1 MFKVTG
7 TGPAKAKLT
16 PDYSVPIADEQQAAN
31 AGTVTWAVSREAQ
44 IRSEVTLLYPQDV
57 MTPPAT
63 TTGSAGDLDKPQE
76 NGSAS
81 TTASQAAT
89 GDAKIDGIL
98 SGVKWAAG
106 ITYSDVDSAA
116 DYQAGYSSDGD
127 GDGISAQNE
136 GFSQFTA
143 QQTLAMHTALNN
155 ATYTQLAAAWG
166 FSIEG
171 FTNLT
176 IDYAGAGAAN
186 ATIRAANSSDPST
199 AYAYYP
205 NSNIYGG
212 DTFFGNYYDSSI
224 YTLKNP
230 VAGNYAWHTMLHELG
245 HSLGLKH
252 GQETGGPANVAL
264 PYAWDSIEFSV
275 MTYRSYVGAPLSG
288 YTYEQWGAPQTYMM
302 LDIAALQT
310 MYGADYSVQSGD
322 TVYTWSPTTGETYI
336 NGGLAID
343 PGDNRIF
350 ATIWDGGGID
360 TYDLSNYSTN
370 LTLDLNPGG
379 YSVFSNAQLAY
390 LGSSQ
395 YARGNIFN
403 ALLFNG
409 NTASMIENAIGG
421 SGNDTIT
428 GNDLANALTGGS
440 GSDYLS
446 GGKGDDVLDGGD
458 GDDTLLGGDGND
470 IIDGASGADLIYGGA
485 GNDIIYGGWM
495 DDTVYGEA
503 GDDIFVIRQSL
514 AGTEFGDYTDGGSGT
529 DRLDL
534 SQIAT
539 DYSAIVNLGT
549 GTWQYNPLY
558 GGPWTITGV
567 ENVDGTQLGDIITGN
582 SGVNVLNGNGG
593 NDSIDGGA
601 GNDIIDGGSGDD
613 TLFGG
618 DGNDIIDGGDGA
630 DLIFAGA
637 GNDIIYGS
645 WYTDTVY
652 GEAGNDVFIIRQ
664 FGSSTEFGD
673 DTDGGSG
680 TDRLD
685 LSQITT
691 AYGAAVNLDTGSW
704 QYNPLYGGPWTI
716 TGVENVDGTQ
726 LDDVITGNS
735 SVNVLNGNGG
745 NDTIYGGGGSDTING
760 GSGNDTIYGDAGND
774 IINGGSGNDVLIGGD
789 GNDVFDGGDGTDLIY
804 GEGGNDTFLL
814 ANGWTGSYGE
824 VFLGGAG
831 SDTFDISA
839 VTGLAT
845 STINLTDGTFTYT
858 PGSSGPISLS
868 SIENVVGS
876 SAADE
881 ITGSGEINRLA
892 GLAGNDIL
900 FGLGGDD
907 MLDGGA
913 GNDLLDGGTGI
924 DTAVYGGAT
933 SAVTV
938 SLAIAAAQATGGAG
952 TDTLTGIEN
961 LSGSAYN
968 DTLTG
973 DAGNNVLDGRVGA
986 DTMTGGDGND
996 TYYVDNVGDLVVENS
1011 STGGTDDRVFSSVS
1025 YSLTNRTIETL
1036 TLTGVA
1042 AISAT
1047 GNSKAQTLNGNDAAN
1062 TLMGLD
1068 GNDVLNG
1075 FGGDDT
1081 LDGGNGDDSLDGNDG
1096 IDTAAYNTATS
1107 AVTVSLAVAGA
1118 QATGGAGTD
1127 TLANIEN
1134 LIGSAYNDTL
1144 TGNSGANVIN
1154 GKAGSDTM
1162 AGGDGNDIYYV
1173 DNVGDVITETS
1184 TGGSDTVYSSV
1195 SYSVSSTYVETLIL
1209 TGSAAINASG
1219 NSHNNSLTGNSG
1231 ANVIQGGGGNDV
1243 LNGGLGADTLSGGS
1257 GSDIFVFNSALGGG
1271 NVDSITDYSISNDT
1285 IRLDDSVFTGLAL
1298 GALAANAFYVGT
1310 AAHDA
1315 DDRIIYNSSTGALF
1329 FDADGNG
1336 AGAAIQ
1342 FATLTTGLPL
1352 VASEFVVI

>member
-16 PDYSVPIADEQQAAN
+16 PDYSAPIADEQQATN

-534 SQIAT
+534 SQI
-539 DYSAIVNLGT
+539 
-549 GTWQYNPLY
+549 
-558 GGPWTITGV
+558 
-567 ENVDGTQLGDIITGN
+567 
-582 SGVNVLNGNGG
+582 
-593 NDSIDGGA
+593 
-601 GNDIIDGGSGDD
+601 
-613 TLFGG
+613 
-618 DGNDIIDGGDGA
+618 
-630 DLIFAGA
+630 
-637 GNDIIYGS
+637 
-645 WYTDTVY
+645 
-652 GEAGNDVFIIRQ
+652 
-664 FGSSTEFGD
+664 
-673 DTDGGSG
+673 
-680 TDRLD
+680 
-685 LSQITT
+685 TT

-986 DTMTGGDGND
+986 DTMTGRDGND